1 MPPKGLKPG
10 SKEIITIKRGNFQT
24 VSGDEKSKSIVDRIW
39 DLFSS
44 IKLAVVV
51 FTIIS
56 ATSIVGTVI
65 EQQAEPEQNIKLLA
79 KFVGVDF
86 APTAFRILD
95 TLGFTD
101 MFRSWWFMA
110 LLFIFTA
117 NLVICSFER
126 LPKIW
131 KLVKEPVKPVTAERL
146 NALSIKREIILKEK
160 VDKAA
165 EHAGAVLKR
174 NGFRAG
180 ERKEDNGVQLYAEK
194 GRYSRLGVYITHLSI
209 LLILGGAVI
218 GMIFGFNGSLNL
230 PEGMSSVVAY
240 KSSGMQIP
248 LGFEV
253 RCDNFNVSFYDNT
266 DTPKSYKSWLTII
279 ESGKEVKGK
288 VIDVNN
294 PLQHKGITFYQA
306 SYGYAPSRN
315 SIFKFSVTSN
325 AGTRGDV
332 NVKFGEPFTIPG
344 TAVTGKVIDFSP
356 AIGMDESGKLYTYA
370 EMMNNPAAFVEF
382 TENGKMKYR
391 QWILVRLPQTWKVA
405 DGTVEFKHLW
415 GAQYTGLQVRKDP
428 GVWLVYLGCM
438 VMAMGLY
445 TAFFMGHSRV
455 WIWVREDKGGA
466 KVTIAGSANKNKISF
481 EQKIDKMT
489 KEVSSKQ

>member
-1 MPPKGLKPG
+1 M
-10 SKEIITIKRGNFQT
+10 
-24 VSGDEKSKSIVDRIW
+24 SGDEKSKRIVERIW

-65 EQQAEPEQNIKLLA
+65 EQQAEPERNIKLLA

-86 APTAFRILD
+86 APAAYRILD

-131 KLVKEPVKPVTAERL
+131 KVVKEPLKPVTPERINVL
-146 NALSIKREIILKEK
+146 LIKREFILKGK
-160 VDKAA
+160 VDKAI
-165 EHAGAVLKR
+165 EQAGAVLKR
-174 NGFRAG
+174 HGFSAG

-209 LLILGGAVI
+209 LLILAGAVI
-218 GMIFGFNGSLNL
+218 GMVFGFNASLNL

-240 KSSGMQIP
+240 KSGGMQIP
-248 LGFEV
+248 LGFEI
-253 RCDNFNVSFYDNT
+253 RCDNFNVSFYDNS
-266 DTPKSYKSWLTII
+266 DTPKSYKSWLTILDN
-279 ESGKEVKGK
+279 GKEVKEK

-294 PLQHKGITFYQA
+294 PLNYRGITFYQA
-306 SYGYAPSRN
+306 SYGYAPTKN
-315 SIFKFSVTSN
+315 SVFQFTVTSN
-325 AGTRGDV
+325 NGARGDV
-332 NVKFGEPFTIPG
+332 GVKFGEPFTIPG
-344 TAVTGKVIDFSP
+344 TAVSGRVIDFSP
-356 AIGMDESGKLYTYA
+356 AIALDESGKLYTYA
-370 EMMNNPAAFVEF
+370 DMMNNPAAFVEF
-382 TENGKMKYR
+382 SEGGQMKYR
-391 QWILVRLPQTWKVA
+391 QWILVRAPQTWKVA
-405 DGTVEFKHLW
+405 DGTVEFRHLW

-438 VMAMGLY
+438 IMAMGLY
-445 TAFFMGHSRV
+445 TAFFMGHCRV
-455 WIWVREDKGGA
+455 WIWVREEKGAA
-466 KVTIAGSANKNKISF
+466 KVTIGASANKNKITF
-481 EQKIDKMT
+481 EQKIDKIA
-489 KEVSSKQ
+489 KELSGKQ